1 MGCDFLN
8 INEYKKIIKSKM
20 GDYRYTHS
28 VNVSEEAVRLAKKY
42 GADEEKAAVAGIL
55 HDITKELPKE
65 EQLQIMSDGGIIL
78 DDIQKEAP
86 KLWHGIS
93 GSIYVR
99 NKLEI
104 DDEDIL
110 NAIRYH
116 TTGRAGMSLLEKVIF
131 IADFTSRERDYSGV
145 STMRKKAKKSLE
157 SAMLYGFQFTFKDLT
172 KRELSIHPDELA
184 CYNEIVMIKST
195 SKGKE
200 K

>member
-1 MGCDFLN
+1 MN

-28 VNVSEEAVRLAKKY
+28 VNVSEEAVRLARRY

-55 HDITKELPKE
+55 HDITKELPRE
-65 EQLQIMSDGGIIL
+65 EQLQIMLDGGIIL

-93 GSIYVR
+93 GSVYVR
-99 NKLEI
+99 DNLDIK
-104 DDEDIL
+104 DEDIL

-116 TTGRAGMSLLEKVIF
+116 TTGRAKMSLLEKIIF
-131 IADFTSRERDYSGV
+131 IADFTSKERDYSGV
-145 STMRKKAKKSLE
+145 STMRKKSKKSLE

-172 KRELSIHPDELA
+172 KREMAIHPDELA
-184 CYNEIVMIKST
+184 CYNEIVMLKSST
-195 SKGKE
+195 KGKT